1 MKILLAIVMVV
12 MLSSCATVGAGLQAG
27 AEKAKQAADITAE
40 AATRDDCAIT
50 YGAYLRLPANKRLG
64 VRLICDPAALE
75 KFITTQ

>member
-1 MKILLAIVMVV
+1 MKILLAITMVV

-27 AEKAKQAADITAE
+27 AEKVKQGADIAAQAAI
-40 AATRDDCAIT
+40 RDDCAIT
-50 YGAYLRLPANKRLG
+50 YGAYLRLSANERLG